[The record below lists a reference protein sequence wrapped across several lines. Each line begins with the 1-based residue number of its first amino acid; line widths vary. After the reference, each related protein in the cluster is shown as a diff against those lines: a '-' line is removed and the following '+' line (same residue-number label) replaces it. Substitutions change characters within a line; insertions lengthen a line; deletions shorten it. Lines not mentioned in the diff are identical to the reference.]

1 MTGKIIHSIVFLIV
15 VGIVTS
21 TLINSDPEDPAK
33 LASQL
38 PALLLAGLYFGFIFV
53 VYILPGI
60 TDKATTAVLASN
72 ETGARDPMYKAQA
85 AVARGEYIEAI
96 TLYRALAMAEPENR
110 LPWVEIAKIQ
120 LDKLEDAETAI
131 NTLQTALE
139 DNEWPADDAA
149 FFMSRIAE
157 IRLDEFHDKE
167 TCMAILEQIVETFP
181 NSQYSARATH
191 RLNEI
196 EKSPDPAPAQ
206 G

>member
-1 MTGKIIHSIVFLIV
+1 MTGKIIHAIVFLV
-15 VGIVTS
+15 VMGIAVS
-21 TLINSDPEDPAK
+21 AVMNSDPEDPAK

-53 VYILPGI
+53 VYVLPKI
-60 TDKATTAVLASN
+60 TGRATTAVFASG
-72 ETGARDPMYKAQA
+72 ETTARDPMYKAQA
-85 AVARGEYIEAI
+85 AVARGDYIEAI
-96 TLYRALAMAEPENR
+96 GLYRAIALDEPENR

-120 LDKLEDAETAI
+120 LDKLEDPEIAI

-157 IRLDEFHDKE
+157 IRLDELDDKE
-167 TCMAILEQIVETFP
+167 TCIAILDQIVETFP
-181 NSQYSARATH
+181 NSQYSASATH

-196 EKSPDPAPAQ
+196 ERAQEPAPTE